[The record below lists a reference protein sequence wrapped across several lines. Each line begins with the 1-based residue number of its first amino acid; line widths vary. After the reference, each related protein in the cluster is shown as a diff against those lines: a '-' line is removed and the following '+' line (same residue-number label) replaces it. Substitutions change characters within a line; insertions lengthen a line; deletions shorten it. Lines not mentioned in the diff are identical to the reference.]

1 MRFDAYPQRQFVTE
15 SININSLAYH
25 HIEGFD
31 ASLRGYQKPDF
42 QLYQLLSI
50 YKRYLKRLIL
60 ANSLANSR
68 GSRFEYRAPG
78 LLEPFPTQIWMS
90 VGGGDG

>member
-1 MRFDAYPQRQFVTE
+1 LD
-15 SININSLAYH
+15 NSL
-25 HIEGFD
+25 D
-31 ASLRGYQKPDF
+31 
-42 QLYQLLSI
+42 
-50 YKRYLKRLIL
+50 
-60 ANSLANSR
+60 NSR